1 MKNIRN
7 DRMTDHPKIFLL
19 SSSIKKTL
27 FIALVFLLAFILNA
41 CLKQK
46 FQFIILPSKF
56 RVAVFIV
63 LVLFYLF
70 VCFFCSI
77 IRFG

>member
-7 DRMTDHPKIFLL
+7 DRMTDHQKIFLL
-19 SSSIKKTL
+19 SNSIKKTL

-63 LVLFYLF
+63 LFLFYLF